1 MVCNPLISLGLL
13 VYPKQIK
20 WKAVYLIRFIIK
32 VLFPMFWSLQ
42 WSVFFFLGW
51 VSTKFGQPERLRS
64 LN

>member
-32 VLFPMFWSLQ
+32 VLFSDVLVIAM
-42 WSVFFFLGW
+42 VFFFLGW
-51 VSTKFGQPERLRS
+51 MSTNFGQSERLRS